1 MKSNIFTMKNYLYI
15 LGLLACISCRPGTIL
30 DPVSN
35 NGCENATESY
45 LKAIETWSTDI
56 ESKSKCEAVKKS
68 LNDVLKSCSVYTAA
82 QRKVYED
89 QLKEFNC
96 DN

>member
-1 MKSNIFTMKNYLYI
+1 MKKIFSI
-15 LGLLACISCRPGTIL
+15 LIIIVCVSCGPAKLL
-30 DPVSN
+30 DPVSSN
-35 NGCENATESY
+35 NCENATERY
-45 LKAIETWSTDI
+45 LKAIDTWSTDI

-68 LNDVLKSCSVYTAA
+68 LNDVIKSCSLYTNA

-89 QLKEFNC
+89 QLKDFNC

>member
-1 MKSNIFTMKNYLYI
+1 MKKLLFCLAFFTTV
-15 LGLLACISCRPGTIL
+15 SCGPAKLL

-35 NGCENATESY
+35 NCEKVTEDY
-45 LKAIETWSTDI
+45 LKSIEAWSTDI

-68 LNDVLKSCSVYTAA
+68 LNNLLKSCSVYTAA
-82 QRKVYED
+82 QRKVYEE
-89 QLKEFNC
+89 QLKEFTC